1 MGIYEGRMS
10 EEKATVRLTATEF
23 ARIAKA
29 LADPQRCEILE
40 LAATKGDLSCT
51 AFFASFPVSQATVSH
66 HLKELAT
73 AGLLDRRKDGQFA
86 YYRYQPDTMAAYQA
100 ELSRRM
106 DRSPYS
112 DPTHRDDDTDPRT
125 KDRKKESIMASS
137 KNVLDIDDSNFET
150 EVLKAKEPVLVDFGA
165 TWCGPCKAL
174 APIVDKIADENVGK
188 YKVVKV
194 DIDDAPGVAKK
205 YGIRGVPTVVVF
217 KDGVIKGQHVGLTN
231 KETLLKLFDA

>member
-1 MGIYEGRMS
+1 MAGPNIVKHELS
-10 EEKATVRLTATEF
+10 APEF
-23 ARIAKA
+23 GRIAKA
-29 LADPQRCEILE
+29 LADPQRCAILE
-40 LAATKGDLSCT
+40 LAATKGELSCT
-51 AFFASFPVSQATVSH
+51 MFFSSFPVSQATVSH

-86 YYRYQPDTMAAYQA
+86 YYRYQPDTMAAYLD
-100 ELSRRM
+100 ELRRRM
-106 DRSPYS
+106 DRSPFSDS
-112 DPTHRDDDTDPRT
+112 DPEHRNPEPLHPRPN
-125 KDRKKESIMASS
+125 DRRKKESTMASS
-137 KNVLDIDDSNFET
+137 KNVIEIDDSNFEN

-188 YKVVKV
+188 YKVVTV

-217 KDGVIKGQHVGLTN
+217 VDGVIKAQHVGLTN
-231 KETLLKLFDA
+231 KETLLKLFA

>member
-1 MGIYEGRMS
+1 MGIYVGTMNLS
-10 EEKATVRLTATEF
+10 AAEF

-40 LAATKGDLSCT
+40 LAATKGELSCT
-51 AFFASFPVSQATVSH
+51 TFFASFPVSQATVSH

-86 YYRYQPDTMAAYQA
+86 YYRYQPDTMAAYLD
-100 ELSRRM
+100 ELKRRM
-106 DRSPYS
+106 DRSPFSDS
-112 DPTHRDDDTDPRT
+112 DPEHRQPDSHPRT
-125 KDRKKESIMASS
+125 SHRPHGKKESIMASS
-137 KNVLDIDDSNFET
+137 KNVLEIDDSNFDA
-150 EVLKAKEPVLVDFGA
+150 EVLKSKEPVLVDFGA

-217 KDGVIKGQHVGLTN
+217 VDGAIKAQHVGLTN
-231 KETLLKLFDA
+231 KETLLKLFG